1 MFSKIISVLFLFVAV
16 SAQAQ
21 PAIRIVI
28 PFGPGGIVDTT
39 NRILHVALERELGQQ
54 VNIESRPGAGGQI
67 GLRHIAQTKGNETLI
82 TVIDAIALA
91 NAMALD
97 DKIGLEDYKYL
108 AQIGVSS
115 GISLIVK
122 KGSPLKNIN
131 AWRNYQG
138 NPISVGANGFGGA
151 HHFYSWSLSQHI
163 TFPRTDVFFKGVN
176 EALPMVIGGHIDAMW
191 TQFVNIESAE
201 REGKVDVV
209 ATNSARRFPSAP
221 HIPTFRELGINFQ
234 GATWIIVSNQT
245 TDLATVKNIETAVGK
260 LLNNSEFVKSL
271 QTAGVVADPALIS
284 RSKESTIQALQ
295 QQRKFVEYV
304 KTLK

>member
-21 PAIRIVI
+21 STIRIVI

-39 NRILHVALERELGQQ
+39 NRILHAALERELGQQ

-67 GLRHIAQTKGNETLI
+67 GLRHIAQTKGNEVLI
-82 TVIDAIALA
+82 TVIDAIALS

-97 DKIGLEDYKYL
+97 DKIDLEDYKYL

-122 KGSPLKNIN
+122 KGSPLKNIS

-138 NPISVGANGFGGA
+138 NPVSVGANGFGGA

-163 TFPRTDVFFKGVN
+163 TFPRTDIFFKGVN
-176 EALPMVIGGHIDAMW
+176 EALPMVIGGHMDAMW
-191 TQFVNIESAE
+191 TQFVNVESAE
-201 REGKVDVV
+201 REGKIDIV
-209 ATNSARRFPSAP
+209 AVNSVRRFPSSP

-234 GATWIIVSNQT
+234 GATWIVISNQT
-245 TDLATVKNIETAVGK
+245 ADTTTVRNIESAIKK

-271 QTAGVVADPALIS
+271 QTSGVVADPNSTA
-284 RSKESTIQALQ
+284 RAKESTIQALQ

>member
-21 PAIRIVI
+21 SAIRIVI

-67 GLRHIAQTKGNETLI
+67 GLRHIAQTKGNEALI

-138 NPISVGANGFGGA
+138 NPVSVGANGFGGA

-201 REGKVDVV
+201 REGKVDIV
-209 ATNSARRFPSAP
+209 AVNSARRFPSSP

>member
-1 MFSKIISVLFLFVAV
+1 MLFLFVAV

-21 PAIRIVI
+21 LAIRIVI

-39 NRILHVALERELGQQ
+39 NRMLHVALERELGQQ

-82 TVIDAIALA
+82 TVIDAIAMA

-97 DKIGLEDYKYL
+97 DKIDLEDYKYL

-191 TQFVNIESAE
+191 TQFVNVESAE
-201 REGKVDVV
+201 REGKIDVV
-209 ATNSARRFPSAP
+209 AVNSVQRFPSSP

-245 TDLATVKNIETAVGK
+245 TDSATVRNIETAVSK

>member
-1 MFSKIISVLFLFVAV
+1 MFSKIISALFLFVAV

-21 PAIRIVI
+21 SAIKIVI

-67 GLRHIAQTKGNETLI
+67 GLRHIAQTKGNEVLI
-82 TVIDAIALA
+82 TVIDAIALS

-97 DKIGLEDYKYL
+97 DKIDLEDYKYL

-131 AWRNYQG
+131 TWRNYQG
-138 NPISVGANGFGGA
+138 NPVSVGANGFGGA

-191 TQFVNIESAE
+191 TQFVNVESAE
-201 REGKVDVV
+201 REGKIDVV
-209 ATNSARRFPSAP
+209 AVNSVRRFPSSP

-234 GATWIIVSNQT
+234 GATWIIVSNQN
-245 TDLATVKNIETAVGK
+245 TDSATVRNIETAVSK

-271 QTAGVVADPALIS
+271 QTAGVVADPASIS

>member
-1 MFSKIISVLFLFVAV
+1 MFSKIISALFLFVAV

-21 PAIRIVI
+21 SAIKIVI

-67 GLRHIAQTKGNETLI
+67 GLRHIAQTKGNEVLI
-82 TVIDAIALA
+82 TVIDAIALS

-97 DKIGLEDYKYL
+97 DKIDLEDYKYL

-138 NPISVGANGFGGA
+138 NPVSVGANGFGGA
-151 HHFYSWSLSQHI
+151 HHFYSWSLGQHI
-163 TFPRTDVFFKGVN
+163 AFPRTDVFFKGVN

-191 TQFVNIESAE
+191 TQFVNVESAE

-209 ATNSARRFPSAP
+209 AVNSVRRFPSSP

-245 TDLATVKNIETAVGK
+245 TDLTTVRNIETAVSK
-260 LLNNSEFVKSL
+260 LLNNVEFVKSL
-271 QTAGVVADPALIS
+271 QVSGVVADPALIS
-284 RSKESTIQALQ
+284 RSKESTLQALQ

>member
-21 PAIRIVI
+21 LAIRIVI

-39 NRILHVALERELGQQ
+39 NRMLHVALERELGQQ

-82 TVIDAIALA
+82 TVIDAIAMA

-97 DKIGLEDYKYL
+97 DKIDLEDYKYL

-191 TQFVNIESAE
+191 TQFVNVESAE
-201 REGKVDVV
+201 REGKIDVV
-209 ATNSARRFPSAP
+209 AVNSVQRFPSSP

-245 TDLATVKNIETAVGK
+245 TDSATVRNIETAVGK
-260 LLNNSEFVKSL
+260 LLNNNEFVKSL